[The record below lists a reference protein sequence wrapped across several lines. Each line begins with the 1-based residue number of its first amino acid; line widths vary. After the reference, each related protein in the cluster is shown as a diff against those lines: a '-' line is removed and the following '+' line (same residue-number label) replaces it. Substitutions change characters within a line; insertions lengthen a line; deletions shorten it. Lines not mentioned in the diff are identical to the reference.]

1 VQISTLTPAG
11 PHAKPGQGNI
21 PADLPSRADQLLTVM
36 ASLRRSGRLLAR
48 RPDEFATLTDAQV
61 DLVSLVLHR
70 PGVSVAQAAE
80 ALRLAPNTVSTLVRQ
95 LTDAQMLVRR
105 VDQQDRRVARL
116 ELTTAMQ
123 RKVAAFR
130 DRRVET
136 LSSAIRRLS
145 AADQQLLVAS
155 LAVLDRLAE
164 TLQRQEVPDA

>member
-1 VQISTLTPAG
+1 
-11 PHAKPGQGNI
+11 
-21 PADLPSRADQLLTVM
+21 M

-70 PGVSVAQAAE
+70 PDVSVAQAAE

-95 LTDAQMLVRR
+95 LTDAQMLIRR

-123 RKVAAFR
+123 RKVGAFR

-136 LSSAIRRLS
+136 LSSAIRGLS
-145 AADQQLLVAS
+145 AADQQLLIAS